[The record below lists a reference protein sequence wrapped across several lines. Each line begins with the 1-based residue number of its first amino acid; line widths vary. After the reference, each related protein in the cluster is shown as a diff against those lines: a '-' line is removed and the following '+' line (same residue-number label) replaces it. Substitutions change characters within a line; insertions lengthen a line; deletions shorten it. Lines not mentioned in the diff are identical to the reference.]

1 VPGTVT
7 VTAPGSLVA
16 TTPSATTPVSTAN
29 PGTSPPVASPAT
41 NAQIAFTG
49 ALLSGEWLVGMAAL
63 LLGSGLVVLARW
75 RRRTPGHAA
84 K

>member
-1 VPGTVT
+1 
-7 VTAPGSLVA
+7 
-16 TTPSATTPVSTAN
+16 
-29 PGTSPPVASPAT
+29 VASPAT

-49 ALLSGEWLVGMAAL
+49 ALLSEEWLVGMAAL